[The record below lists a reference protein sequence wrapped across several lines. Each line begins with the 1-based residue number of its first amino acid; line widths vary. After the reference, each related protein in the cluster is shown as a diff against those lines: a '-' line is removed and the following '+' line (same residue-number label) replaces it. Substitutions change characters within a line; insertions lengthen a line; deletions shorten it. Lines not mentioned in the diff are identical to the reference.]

1 LVKLPAIDLVLDSVV
16 GEMDVV
22 IEVRQIVLAR
32 PVADLVLVADWTA
45 IGVGA
50 IAVGLLQEFLV
61 LAFQILFE
69 DDAPDLEVGVLVSK
83 ASFFLWKR
91 RVEIRV
97 VVDLPRATDA
107 SVEGLGR
114 LMVSLQRVRVEKVSP
129 LGRERQSALVLAQ
142 VNQLDETLSVKVL

>member
-1 LVKLPAIDLVLDSVV
+1 VHAGGAFVLHD
-16 GEMDVV
+16 
-22 IEVRQIVLAR
+22 ICARIVTFGTASRGPRSRRGL
-32 PVADLVLVADWTA
+32 DA